1 MAWSANFRQRR
12 DFSNMSGMG
21 TMVEAVKS
29 LGPVPKI
36 MRAGVYREKGI
47 VRVEE
52 VPVPEVGG
60 AEVLIKV
67 AACGICGTDIK
78 KIFNAYVP
86 PPQILGHELAGTVVA
101 VGRGVTKWKL
111 GDRVMSFHHIP
122 CGKCFYC
129 ERRMFSQCQQ
139 YKTTGLTGGFTPNGG
154 GFAEYV
160 KAMPW
165 VAEQGIV
172 ALPDDVSF
180 EEATFI
186 EPINTIVKAV
196 QKARIVAGENVL
208 IVGCGPIG
216 LQLLMVA
223 NLTGAKLYT
232 SDPMAVRRAKSLTL
246 GAIESFDPTSGKLTE
261 VVKARTGGRGADAVL
276 VAVAHPS
283 VVVDALAAARP
294 GGRVLLFAANDP
306 VTKIEFPAAAVGIDE
321 KEILGSYSAAVD
333 IQDSAAELVLKKK
346 LPVME
351 IVTHRFPLDR
361 IQEGLELAARPTVES
376 LKILITHA

>member
-1 MAWSANFRQRR
+1 
-12 DFSNMSGMG
+12 MSGTG
-21 TMVEAVKS
+21 TMAEAVIA
-29 LGPVPKI
+29 LGPIPKT

-52 VPVPEVGG
+52 VPVPEVAGG
-60 AEVLIKV
+60 EVLIKV

-78 KIFNAYVP
+78 KIFHAFVE

-101 VGRGVTKWKL
+101 VGRGVTKWKP

-129 ERRMFSQCQQ
+129 EKRLFSQCKQ

-154 GFAEYV
+154 GFGEYV

-165 VAEQGIV
+165 VAQHGIV
-172 ALPDDVSF
+172 ALPDNVSF
-180 EEATFI
+180 EEGTFI

-196 QKARIVAGENVL
+196 QKARVAAGETVL
-208 IVGCGPIG
+208 VAGCGPIG

-223 NLTGAKLYT
+223 KLEGAKLYT
-232 SDPMAVRRAKSLTL
+232 SDPVAERRAKSLLL
-246 GAIESFDPTSGKLTE
+246 GAIESFDPSSGKLVE
-261 VVKARTGGRGADAVL
+261 EVKARTDGRGADAVL
-276 VAVAHPS
+276 VAVAHPA
-283 VVVDALAAARP
+283 VVVEALAAARP

-333 IQDSAAELVLKKK
+333 IQLDAAGLVLKKK
-346 LPVME
+346 LPVMD

-361 IQEGLELAARPTVES
+361 IQEGLELAARPTAES

>member
-1 MAWSANFRQRR
+1 
-12 DFSNMSGMG
+12 MSGPG
-21 TMVEAVKS
+21 TVVDQVRP
-29 LGPVPKI
+29 LGPIPKT
-36 MRAGVYREKGI
+36 MRAGVYRDKGV
-47 VRVEE
+47 VRVEN
-52 VPVPEVGG
+52 VPVPEVIDG
-60 AEVLIKV
+60 EVLIKV

-78 KIFNAYVP
+78 KIFQRYVE

-101 VGRGVTKWKL
+101 IGRGVTKWKL
-111 GDRVMSFHHIP
+111 GDRVMSFHHTP
-122 CGKCFYC
+122 CGKCFFC
-129 ERRMFSQCQQ
+129 EKRLFSQCKQ

-154 GFAEYV
+154 GFGEYV

-165 VAEQGIV
+165 VAERGIV
-172 ALPDDVSF
+172 GLPDNVSF

-196 QKARIVAGENVL
+196 QKARVEPGETVL
-208 IVGCGPIG
+208 IAGCGPIG
-216 LQLLMVA
+216 LQLLMV
-223 NLTGAKLYT
+223 TKYVGGRIYT
-232 SDPMAVRRAKSLTL
+232 SDPMGTRRAKSIML
-246 GAIESFDPTSGKLTE
+246 GAVDSFDPISGKL
-261 VVKARTGGRGADAVL
+261 VDQIQARTQGRGADVVL

-333 IQDSAAELVLKKK
+333 IQEDAAALVLGKK

-351 IVTHRFPLDR
+351 IVTHRFPLAR
-361 IQEGLELAARPTVES
+361 IQEGLELAAKPTEES
-376 LKILITHA
+376 LKVLITHE